1 MRNLFTS
8 ASTLA
13 LLSVCSMA
21 DESETPAGAAATTT
35 TPAATPKPKTT
46 LEGMTGYRSFD
57 STDEATAYLAK
68 CNEDFTD
75 FAEQHFAMVGV
86 DESGA
91 FKPDVYT
98 PDMRVRV
105 AVLRNVPRTVGGKRD
120 ATTIKAVVVT
130 PVPTIPSLLG
140 IDADTW
146 EIVKDSPAMAFVVK
160 TLDKELNHI
169 AVRPLRDAENI
180 ETAMEQVPTTLAGFI
195 ESNRETGGILETFN
209 ELYKT
214 INDTLAKQVPLWS
227 KARLVKAELKRA
239 MESKAYA
246 LEYYP
251 ALEDRGEDGNGKA
264 KDSLFVLAL
273 QFGQKLAKSKGMD
286 AAVFDKWLASRDAQT
301 LKASTDDDED
311 DISLDDLVADLGE
324 PAADDG
330 KTDDSQA
337 GTEGTEPEE
346 QAPAE

>member
-1 MRNLFTS
+1 MRTTFNS
-8 ASTLA
+8 NATLA
-13 LLSVCSMA
+13 FMLCSMA
-21 DESETPAGAAATTT
+21 DESGNDAGAGGAAAA
-35 TPAATPKPKTT
+35 TPAPTEAAKPKTT
-46 LEGMTGYRSFD
+46 LEGMTGYRTFPN
-57 STDEATAYLAK
+57 TDEATAYLTK
-68 CNEDFTD
+68 CNGDYTD
-75 FAEQHFAMVGV
+75 FAAQHFAMVGV
-86 DESGA
+86 DSEGA

-105 AVLRNVPRTVGGKRD
+105 AVLRNVPRTVNGKRE

-140 IDADTW
+140 IDSDTW

-195 ESNRETGGILETFN
+195 ESNRDTGGIQETFN

-227 KARLVKAELKRA
+227 KARLIKAELKKA

-246 LEYYP
+246 IEYYP
-251 ALEDRGEDGNGKA
+251 ALEDRGEDGNGKP

-273 QFGQKLAKSKGMD
+273 QFGIKLAKSKGMD
-286 AAVFDKWLASRDAQT
+286 SAIFDKWLASRDAQV
-301 LKASTDDDED
+301 LKASADEEDD

-324 PAADDG
+324 PAA
-330 KTDDSQA
+330 
-337 GTEGTEPEE
+337 EPEE

>member
-1 MRNLFTS
+1 MRNSFNTN
-8 ASTLA
+8 ATLA
-13 LLSVCSMA
+13 FMLCSMA
-21 DESETPAGAAATTT
+21 DESGADAGASGAAATT
-35 TPAATPKPKTT
+35 PAPTETAKPKTT

-57 STDEATAYLAK
+57 STDEATAFLAK
-68 CNEDFTD
+68 CNADFTD
-75 FAEQHFAMVGV
+75 FADQHFAMVGV
-86 DESGA
+86 DSEGA

-98 PDMRVRV
+98 SDMRVRV
-105 AVLRNVPRTVGGKRD
+105 AVLRNVPRTVNGKRE

-140 IDADTW
+140 IDSDTW
-146 EIVKDSPAMAFVVK
+146 EIVKDSPSMAFVVK

-195 ESNRETGGILETFN
+195 ESNRDTGGIQETFN

-227 KARLVKAELKRA
+227 KARLIKAELKKA

-246 LEYYP
+246 IEYYP

-273 QFGQKLAKSKGMD
+273 QFGIKLAKSKGMD
-286 AAVFDKWLASRDAQT
+286 SAIFDKWLASRDAQT
-301 LKASTDDDED
+301 LKASADEDDD

-324 PAADDG
+324 PAADEAPAA
-330 KTDDSQA
+330 DSK
-337 GTEGTEPEE
+337 EE
-346 QAPAE
+346 APAE